1 MQTWRRGRD
10 RLNGKATAL
19 SHGAATIVNAIA
31 LGKGAAFGV
40 DLSTKAEVTLT
51 DDPAVI
57 MGEITSDPAES
68 TALIEK
74 TVARVLSH
82 FKVEKR
88 FGAKVRTWS
97 NIPIARGLKSSSA
110 AANAIALA
118 TVAALG
124 KTLDD
129 LAVVRLG
136 VEAAFDARVTVTGA
150 FDDACAS
157 YFGGAVVTDNLKMK
171 LIKRFTLP
179 EDLTVLFHVPSRKA
193 YTGDS
198 DVAKLRHFKPLVQI
212 AYKEA
217 LRGNFWDV
225 LSLNGVIYS
234 AALGYDAAVALD
246 ALAAGALAAGLC
258 GKGPAVTAVVS
269 NDKID
274 SVKTALQSH
283 EGEVLQ
289 ARLNHEK
296 AKVITP

>member
-1 MQTWRRGRD
+1 VT
-10 RLNGKATAL
+10 GKAVAI

-40 DLSTKAEVTLT
+40 DLWTKAEVELT
-51 DDPAVI
+51 EEPQVI
-57 MGEITSDPAES
+57 KGEITSDPAES
-68 TALIEK
+68 TVLIEK
-74 TVARVLSH
+74 TVTRVLQHFGAEKCFGARV
-82 FKVEKR
+82 K
-88 FGAKVRTWS
+88 TWS

-110 AANAIALA
+110 AANAVALA
-118 TVAALG
+118 TVATLG

-129 LAVVRLG
+129 LAVVKLG
-136 VEAAFDARVTVTGA
+136 VDAAFDAKVTVTGA

-157 YFGGAVVTDNLKMK
+157 YFGGVVVTDNLKRK
-171 LIKRFTLP
+171 VVKRFTLS
-179 EDLTVLFHVPSRKA
+179 EDLTVLFHVPSNKA

-198 DVAKLRHFKPLVQI
+198 DVDRLRTVKPLVEI

-217 LRGNFWDV
+217 LKENFWTA
-225 LSLNGVIYS
+225 LTLNGLIYS
-234 AALGYDAAVALD
+234 SALGQDVSVALD

-274 SVKTALQSH
+274 SVKTAWQCH

-289 ARLNHEK
+289 ARLNSEK
-296 AKVITP
+296 AKVL